1 MRSGFSARRVGGARV
16 AMRWF
21 AALLAAA
28 WLGAAQALTAEEC
41 KRTTLPEGTTL
52 SQHLRDYA
60 QDCLG
65 GQPAAGVRALGVA
78 ADSAAQ
84 DASVFVRAWHQVAE
98 AFDRLARRAASVGGE
113 QPAQMP
119 KAFEQLA
126 ARARAAA
133 GDLAGELKTQELAG
147 AEVYGAVAWQW
158 PSRAIVLGDVKDAKG
173 TVIVPLLEVDAPLD
187 ADCSRPASAL
197 CRQALDDGKQLMLQL
212 AVARGLG
219 EAIGKPTIE
228 AIAAQVAAKNALWD
242 TYLYNSKPML
252 PFDFVLTDLLDGR
265 WKQSDQYPQGFRE
278 PPKTQWFLLHPAVG
292 VEYASGAADGEHM
305 KPVLFVEIIGANRW
319 NPRDRW
325 IDLPLLDRLSGI
337 SLVASYVDR
346 VGTDNSG
353 TGVLLTFDNI
363 YSIGISRYGSTTGV
377 FLTLD
382 LANFYRDE
390 LKPSYESFKGDL
402 SRRLRAR

>member
-1 MRSGFSARRVGGARV
+1 MSM
-16 AMRWF
+16 AMRWL
-21 AALLAAA
+21 AALLLAG
-28 WLGAAQALTAEEC
+28 WFGAAHALTAEEC
-41 KRTTLPEGTTL
+41 KRETLAEGTTL

-65 GQPAAGVRALGVA
+65 GQPAARVRALGVG

-98 AFDRLARRAASVGGE
+98 AFERLARSAGSVGGE

-119 KAFEQLA
+119 KAYEQLA
-126 ARARAAA
+126 ARARTAG
-133 GDLAGELKTQELAG
+133 GDLGRELAARQMADVG
-147 AEVYGAVAWQW
+147 VYGKTAWQV
-158 PSRAIVLGDVKDAKG
+158 SVKEIVLQEVKGA
-173 TVIVPLLEVDAPLD
+173 PLLSLDAPLN
-187 ADCSRPASAL
+187 ADCSLPASAL
-197 CRQALDDGKQLMLQL
+197 CRQALADGRQLMLQL
-212 AVARGLG
+212 AVAQDLG
-219 EAIGKPTIE
+219 EAIGKPTVE

-278 PPKTQWFLLHPAVG
+278 PPKTQWFLLHPSVG
-292 VEYASGAADGEHM
+292 VEYASGAVDGEHM
-305 KPVLFVEIIGANRW
+305 KPVLYVEVIGANRW
-319 NPRDRW
+319 NPRERW
-325 IDLPLLDRLSGI
+325 IDLPLLDRLSGV

-353 TGVLLTFDNI
+353 AGVLLTFDNI
-363 YSIGISRYGSTTGV
+363 YSIGITRYGSTTGV

>member
-1 MRSGFSARRVGGARV
+1 MSM
-16 AMRWF
+16 AMRWI
-21 AALLAAA
+21 AALLAAG

-41 KRTTLPEGTTL
+41 KRTALPEGTTL

-65 GQPAAGVRALGVA
+65 GQPAAGVRALGVG

-98 AFDRLARRAASVGGE
+98 AFDRLARSAASAGGE

-119 KAFEQLA
+119 KAYEQLA
-126 ARARAAA
+126 ARARTAG
-133 GDLAGELKTQELAG
+133 GDLGRELAAKQMADVG
-147 AEVYGAVAWQW
+147 VYGAVAWQR
-158 PSRAIVLGDVKDAKG
+158 PAREIVLPAVKGA
-173 TVIVPLLEVDAPLD
+173 PLLSLDAPLD
-187 ADCSRPASAL
+187 ADCGRPASAL

-363 YSIGISRYGSTTGV
+363 YSIGITRYGSTTGV

-402 SRRLRAR
+402 GRRLRAR